1 MPGGV
6 GQPGAVGEKVSPHLG
21 GQRTVWVSVWV
32 LGLGRAARTTQ
43 HLAASALLLFSPR
56 VSQAKREIPEPQ
68 GSPDHP

>member
-1 MPGGV
+1 M
-6 GQPGAVGEKVSPHLG
+6 
-21 GQRTVWVSVWV
+21 WVSVWV
-32 LGLGRAARTTQ
+32 LGLGRAARTAQ